1 MLLVL
6 VAVSVGLMLTATWLD
21 GRRESVPVAQR
32 IAAATIAR
40 HAAAGGLELATSTL
54 DAEPD
59 WRTAIAQGRFD
70 QSFPLD
76 TAMAR
81 WEVRDA
87 DDDEPVDDQTIR
99 VLLRC
104 IATVDGLEA
113 ASEQTLE
120 FEPAEPV
127 IDLGFGETAII
138 ADRSIRILDQSAILP
153 WTGPGLH
160 DVGPIVIGTLRG
172 DPVDVQIG
180 PDAITPGTEVLV
192 FEADPGRPQA
202 PGQRLIREE
211 LPPITAP
218 DVPTGPAMPA
228 GSNRSIEETLYDHS
242 APGRRRMTAEHDGR
256 IVVREDQVVRSC
268 EDISITDSDTRIVVE
283 HGTLV
288 LDAKRD
294 LHLRDTHITVG
305 PGGSLILRAGR
316 RLWIQNSSIEGTT
329 FDERDSDK
337 GGMLAI
343 ESASV
348 ATRVLITSDED
359 MVLEINADSLVV
371 GTILAPESTVRISDD
386 AVLHGRIVASRVE
399 LRDRAIIYAR
409 PDDGRIIG
417 LTAPEGPHRTPEG
430 LLIESVCVPDRTD
443 PEILSTIAEEMGVT
457 VCAAGKVVA
466 PSPAASERREVE
478 NAEAIKENR
487 KERRWQR
494 DRSHRH
500 RNRDR
505 NWDRRWG
512 RR

>member
-40 HAAAGGLELATSTL
+40 HAAASGLDLASSTL

-70 QSFPLD
+70 QTFPID

-87 DDDEPVDDQTIR
+87 DDDGPIDDQTIR

-104 IATVDGLEA
+104 VATVDGLA
-113 ASEQTLE
+113 AVSEQTLE

-138 ADRSIRILDQSAILP
+138 AERSIRVLDQSAILP

-160 DVGPIVIGTLRG
+160 DIGPIVIGTLEG
-172 DPVDVQIG
+172 DPADVQFG
-180 PDAITPGTEVLV
+180 PEAIAPGTEVLV
-192 FEADPGRPQA
+192 LEANADSVQA

-211 LPPITAP
+211 LPPMSAP
-218 DVPTGPAMPA
+218 DIPTGPAMPQD
-228 GSNRSIEETLYDHS
+228 SIPSMEAAFCVDS
-242 APGRRRMTAEHDGR
+242 GPSRRRAGGESDGR
-256 IVVREDQVVRSC
+256 IVVRTDQVIRSLG
-268 EDISITDSDTRIVVE
+268 DLSITDSDNRIVVE
-283 HGTLV
+283 DGTLV

-305 PGGSLILRAGR
+305 PRGSLILRAGR
-316 RLWIQNSSIEGTT
+316 RLRIQNTSIEGTSS
-329 FDERDSDK
+329 DERDCDS
-337 GGMLAI
+337 GGMLSI

-348 ATRVLITSDED
+348 ADRVLITSDD
-359 MVLEINADSLVV
+359 DVIFEIDTHSLVV
-371 GTILAPESTVRISDD
+371 GTILAPQSTVRISDD

-399 LRDRAIIYAR
+399 LRDRAIVYAR

-430 LLIESVCVPDRTD
+430 LLIEAVCVPERTD
-443 PEILSTIAEEMGVT
+443 PETLTAIAEEMGMT
-457 VCAAGKVVA
+457 VCAAGQVVA
-466 PSPAASERREVE
+466 PSPTASERREEE
-478 NAEAIKENR
+478 NAESIR
-487 KERRWQR
+487 KHRNERRWGR
-494 DRSHRH
+494 DRSNRSRNQD

-505 NWDRRWG
+505 RRG

>member
-6 VAVSVGLMLTATWLD
+6 VAISVGLMLTATWLD

-40 HAAAGGLELATSTL
+40 HAAASGLDLASSTL

-59 WRTAIAQGRFD
+59 WRTAIAQGRLD
-70 QSFPLD
+70 QSFPID

-87 DDDEPVDDQTIR
+87 DDDGPVDDQTIR

-104 IATVDGLEA
+104 VATVDGLEA

-138 ADRSIRILDQSAILP
+138 AERSIRVLDRSAILP
-153 WTGPGLH
+153 WTGPGLQ
-160 DVGPIVIGTLRG
+160 DVGPVVIGTLGG
-172 DPVDVQIG
+172 DPVDVQFG
-180 PDAITPGTEVLV
+180 PEAIAPGTEVLV
-192 FEADPGRPQA
+192 FETDSDGVQA

-211 LPPITAP
+211 LPPMAAP
-218 DVPTGPAMPA
+218 DVPTGPAMPRNSMPSMQA
-228 GSNRSIEETLYDHS
+228 AFCADSGPS
-242 APGRRRMTAEHDGR
+242 RRRAGAESDGR
-256 IVVREDQVVRSC
+256 IVVREDQVIRSLG
-268 EDISITDSDTRIVVE
+268 DLSITDSDDRIVVE
-283 HGTLV
+283 DGTLV
-288 LDAKRD
+288 LDATRD

-305 PGGSLILRAGR
+305 PRGSLILRAGR
-316 RLWIQNSSIEGTT
+316 RLRIQNTSIEGTT
-329 FDERDSDK
+329 PDERESDR
-337 GGMLAI
+337 GGMLSI

-348 ATRVLITSDED
+348 ADRVLITSDQD
-359 MVLEINADSLVV
+359 MVFELGSDSLVV
-371 GTILAPESTVRISDD
+371 GTILAPESTVRLSGD

-399 LRDRAIIYAR
+399 LRDQAIVYAR

-430 LLIESVCVPDRTD
+430 LLIEAVCVPERTD
-443 PEILSTIAEEMGVT
+443 PETLTAIAEEMGVT
-457 VCAAGKVVA
+457 VCAAGQVIA
-466 PSPAASERREVE
+466 PSPAASERHEE
-478 NAEAIKENR
+478 KNSESIR
-487 KERRWQR
+487 KHRYERQWKR
-494 DRSHRH
+494 DRSDRS

-505 NWDRRWG
+505 NRDRKRG